1 MVMGKYLFGGIAAV
15 FAAILSAAPARA
27 DDIAF
32 LNALNNAGIVV
43 YDTQMAITTGY
54 RICSAL
60 AVTNG
65 QDLMYQ
71 MLDSPDI
78 NGNLATANAWVV
90 AAGFNLCPW
99 MYHPERE
106 VVSQPVGQPQLKR
119 AT

>member
-1 MVMGKYLFGGIAAV
+1 MVMGKYLFGGVAAV
-15 FAAILSAAPARA
+15 SAAILSATPARA

-65 QDLMYQ
+65 QDLAYQ
-71 MLDSPDI
+71 MYGGPDVPD
-78 NGNLATANAWVV
+78 LPTANAWIV

-99 MYHPERE
+99 MYHPERD
-106 VVSQPVGQPQLKR
+106 VVSQPVEQPQLKR